1 MKNLI
6 LSAVFAL
13 GLAIPGM
20 ASAAPMMDT
29 PQGVETSLTNDI
41 LKAAAAQSDYSYGC
55 LCDLYRDGRVEIEK
69 DDNGAYLVQVL
80 DADGG
85 GTATILVLEEF

>member
-6 LSAVFAL
+6 LSAVFAF

-20 ASAAPMMDT
+20 ATATPMMDT
-29 PQGVETSLTNDI
+29 PQGIETSLTDDI
-41 LKAAAAQSDYSYGC
+41 LKAAAAQSEYSYGC

-69 DDNGAYLVQVL
+69 DDNGAYLVRVL
-80 DADGG
+80 DGG
-85 GTATILVLEEF
+85 GLATILVLEDF